1 MTGSLSSQL
10 AQLLSGLGV
19 TLQLTVV
26 STTVGIFLGL
36 VLALLVSSPRKV
48 VRWLAIAI
56 VEFGRGAPTIV
67 MLQLVY
73 YGLPSVGITLASMPA
88 AWIALG
94 FTTAAYSSEI
104 IAAALQAVPKS
115 QRESAQAL
123 GLTSPQILLRIV
135 IPQAAR
141 IAAAP
146 LLGFAVQMFQAT
158 SLAFALSIPELLS
171 QAYAIGSVTFDYL
184 RILTLAGI
192 IYAVVSIPLMRTVRR
207 LELRWGSKGQRVPS
221 RAA

>member
-10 AQLLSGLGV
+10 LQLLSGLGV

-26 STTVGIFLGL
+26 STTAGIALGL
-36 VLALLVSSPRKV
+36 ILALLVSSPRKI
-48 VRWLAIAI
+48 VRWVAIVV

-73 YGLPSVGITLASMPA
+73 YGLPSAGVTLASMPA

-104 IAAALQAVPKS
+104 IRAALVAVPKS

-123 GLTSPQILLRIV
+123 GLTSLQILRLV
-135 IPQAAR
+135 TLPQAAR

-146 LLGFAVQMFQAT
+146 LLGFSVQMFQAT
-158 SLAFALSIPELLS
+158 SLAFSLSIPELLS

-184 RILTLAGI
+184 RILTIAGI
-192 IYAVVSIPLMRTVRR
+192 IYAVISIPLMRTVRR
-207 LELRWGSKGQRVPS
+207 LESTWGKKDRRVPV
-221 RAA
+221 RV